1 MALTILLRAMGIA
14 HPKIKYSNLDGS
26 GPSAWKSMPH
36 DWEISMVL
44 PARMHEAPE
53 IYRLF
58 TQPPRGT
65 GKYFVYSEMVPAEDR
80 NVRVSLKMA
89 STMKEN
95 LDSRQEEH
103 CEVIPA
109 GVPEEKATAVASKL
123 TSEVA

>member
-65 GKYFVYSEMVPAEDR
+65 GKYFVYSEMVPAEDG
-80 NVRVSLKMA
+80 NVRVSLKMS
-89 STMKEN
+89 STMKEDLN
-95 LDSRQEEH
+95 ARQEDHGEG
-103 CEVIPA
+103 IPA
-109 GVPEEKATAVASKL
+109 DVPEEKTTTMASELK
-123 TSEVA
+123 SEVP